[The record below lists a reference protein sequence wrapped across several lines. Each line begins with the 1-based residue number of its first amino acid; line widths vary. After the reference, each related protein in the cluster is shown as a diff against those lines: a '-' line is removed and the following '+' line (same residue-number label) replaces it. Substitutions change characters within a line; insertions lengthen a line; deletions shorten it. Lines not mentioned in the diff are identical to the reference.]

1 MKTKANTLLL
11 ESYLKTLRLPT
22 MLGEYPGVVRQC
34 AEKDAAYDSFLE
46 HLAELEVN
54 ARATK
59 ATERRLKQARFP
71 VAKELS
77 EFDFSAV
84 PKLNKSKLLELARGD
99 FIDARANL
107 VFLGPPGTGKS
118 HLAVAVG
125 RAACRV
131 GHRVKFFTAAGL
143 ANLYREAW
151 DERQVL
157 RFEASLRRLDAIV
170 VDELGYV
177 PLDKAGAEHLFGFFS
192 QCYEQTS
199 LIVTTN
205 LPFAEWPAT
214 FAGDERLTGAL
225 LDRLTHRVH
234 IVEIKGDSYRLK
246 SSMKTTKQGNQS
258 RGPATTKKQP

>member
-22 MLGEYPGVVRQC
+22 MLAEYPGVVREC
-34 AEKDAAYDSFLE
+34 AEKDAAYDLFLE

-59 ATERRLKQARFP
+59 STERRLKQARFP

-77 EFDFSAV
+77 DFDFSAV
-84 PKLNKSKLLELARGD
+84 PKLSKSKMLELARGE
-99 FIDARANL
+99 FIEQRANL
-107 VFLGPPGTGKS
+107 VFLGAPGTGKS
-118 HLAVAVG
+118 HLAIATG

-151 DERQVL
+151 GERQVL

-246 SSMKTTKQGNQS
+246 SSLKTKQGSQS
-258 RGPATTKKQP
+258 PARTTTKKQP

>member
-1 MKTKANTLLL
+1 MKTKANALLL
-11 ESYLKTLRLPT
+11 ESHLKTLRLPT
-22 MLGEYPGVVRQC
+22 MLAEYPGVARQC
-34 AEKDAAYDSFLE
+34 AEKDAAYELFLE

-54 ARATK
+54 RRETK
-59 ATERRLKQARFP
+59 STERRLKQARFP

-84 PKLNKSKLLELARGD
+84 PKLNKSKILELARCE
-99 FIDARANL
+99 FIDQRANL
-107 VFLGPPGTGKS
+107 VFLGAPGTGKS
-118 HLAVAVG
+118 HLAIATG
-125 RAACRV
+125 RAACRC

-143 ANLYREAW
+143 VNLYREAW
-151 DERQVL
+151 DERQIL
-157 RFEASLRRLDAIV
+157 RFEASLQRLDVII

-192 QCYEQTS
+192 LCYEQTS
-199 LIVTTN
+199 LILTTN

-214 FAGDERLTGAL
+214 FAGDQRLTGAL

-246 SSMKTTKQGNQS
+246 SSMNKTNQGNQS
-258 RGPATTKKQP
+258 QGQTITTKRT

>member
-1 MKTKANTLLL
+1 MKKKANALLL
-11 ESYLKTLRLPT
+11 KSHLKTLRLPT
-22 MLGEYPGVVRQC
+22 MLEEYPGVARQC
-34 AEKDAAYDSFLE
+34 ADKDADYESFLE

-54 ARATK
+54 ARQSK

-77 EFDFSAV
+77 DFDFSAI
-84 PKLNKSKLLELARGD
+84 PQLNKSKMLQLARCE
-99 FIDARANL
+99 FIEERANL
-107 VFLGPPGTGKS
+107 VFLGAPGTGKS
-118 HLAVAVG
+118 HLAVATA
-125 RAACRV
+125 RAACRL

-157 RFEASLRRLDAIV
+157 RFEAGLQRLDAIV
-170 VDELGYV
+170 IDELGYV
-177 PLDKAGAEHLFGFFS
+177 PLEKDGAEHLFGFFS

-199 LIVTTN
+199 LIITTN
-205 LPFAEWPAT
+205 LPFADWPAT

-234 IVEIKGDSYRLK
+234 ILELKGDSYRLK
-246 SSMKTTKQGNQS
+246 SSMKTTKQGIPS
-258 RGPATTKKQP
+258 RGQATTKKQS

>member
-1 MKTKANTLLL
+1 MKRKAKAMLL

-22 MLGEYPGVVRQC
+22 MLAEYVSVARQC
-34 AEKDAAYDSFLE
+34 AESDAAYEVFLE

-54 ARATK
+54 ARGAK

-84 PKLNKSKLLELARGD
+84 PKLNKSKMLELARCE
-99 FIDARANL
+99 FIGQRSNL
-107 VFLGPPGTGKS
+107 VFLGAPGTGKS
-118 HLAVAVG
+118 HLAVALA
-125 RAACRV
+125 RQACRL
-131 GHRVKFFTAAGL
+131 GHRVRFFTAAGL

-151 DERQVL
+151 EERQVL
-157 RFEASLRRLDAIV
+157 RFEASLRRLDAVV

-177 PLDKAGAEHLFGFFS
+177 PMDKAGAEHLFGFFS

-205 LPFAEWPAT
+205 LPFADWPAT

-234 IVEIKGDSYRLK
+234 IVDIEGDSYRLK
-246 SSMKTTKQGNQS
+246 SSLKDKQGNQTTK
-258 RGPATTKKQP
+258 RRTTKKPD

>member
-1 MKTKANTLLL
+1 MRAF
-11 ESYLKTLRLPT
+11 ECF
-22 MLGEYPGVVRQC
+22 GGVPRRI
-34 AEKDAAYDSFLE
+34 AYDNLKS
-46 HLAELEVN
+46 AVI
-54 ARATK
+54 RVGK
-59 ATERRLKQARFP
+59 GRDRRLNRKFVELKSWYLFDARFCN
-71 VAKELS
+71 VAKGNE
-77 EFDFSAV
+77 
-84 PKLNKSKLLELARGD
+84 KG
-99 FIDARANL
+99 
-107 VFLGPPGTGKS
+107 
-118 HLAVAVG
+118 HLAVAIT
-125 RAACRV
+125 RSACRG

-157 RFEASLRRLDAIV
+157 RFETGLRRLDAIV

-177 PLDKAGAEHLFGFFS
+177 PLDKTGAEHLFGFFS

-199 LIVTTN
+199 LIITTN

-246 SSMKTTKQGNQS
+246 SSLKTTKQRTESQG
-258 RGPATTKKQP
+258 RTTTKKQA

>member
-1 MKTKANTLLL
+1 MNRKVKPLLL

-22 MLGEYPGVVRQC
+22 MLAEYLSVARQC
-34 AEKDAAYDSFLE
+34 AETDAAYEVFLE
-46 HLAELEVN
+46 HLAEREVN
-54 ARATK
+54 ARGTK
-59 ATERRLKQARFP
+59 ATERRLKQAHFP

-84 PKLNKSKLLELARGD
+84 PKLNKSKLLELARCE
-99 FIDARANL
+99 FIGQRANL
-107 VFLGPPGTGKS
+107 VFLGAPGTGKS
-118 HLAVAVG
+118 HLAIALA
-125 RAACRV
+125 RQACRH
-131 GHRVKFFTAAGL
+131 GYRVRFFTAAGL

-151 DERQVL
+151 QERQVL
-157 RFEASLRRLDAIV
+157 RFEAGLRRLDAVV

-177 PLDKAGAEHLFGFFS
+177 PMDKVGAEHLFGFFS

-205 LPFAEWPAT
+205 LPFADWPAT

-234 IVEIKGDSYRLK
+234 IVDIKGDSYRLK
-246 SSMKTTKQGNQS
+246 SSLKDQQGNQAAQ
-258 RGPATTKKQP
+258 GQTTTKKPD

>member
-1 MKTKANTLLL
+1 MNRKVKPLLL

-22 MLGEYPGVVRQC
+22 ILAEYLSVARQC
-34 AEKDAAYDSFLE
+34 ADTDAAYEVFLE
-46 HLAELEVN
+46 HLAEREVN
-54 ARATK
+54 SRGAK

-71 VAKELS
+71 VTKELS

-84 PKLNKSKLLELARGD
+84 PKLNKSKMLELARCE
-99 FIDARANL
+99 FIAQRANL
-107 VFLGPPGTGKS
+107 VFLGAPGTGKS
-118 HLAVAVG
+118 HLAIALA
-125 RAACRV
+125 RQACRH
-131 GHRVKFFTAAGL
+131 GYRVRFFTAAGL

-151 DERQVL
+151 EERQVL
-157 RFEASLRRLDAIV
+157 RFEASLRRLDAVV

-177 PLDKAGAEHLFGFFS
+177 PMDKAGAEHLFGFFS

-234 IVEIKGDSYRLK
+234 IVDIVGDSYRLT
-246 SSMKTTKQGNQS
+246 SSLKHKQGNQ
-258 RGPATTKKQP
+258 TTKRQKTKKPD